1 MRNMTGTHLEE
12 TAARWA
18 AVKQTL
24 DALEAELVA
33 VATAAHETLD
43 FPEQGVR
50 VSYKSASVTPDY
62 EAWVMENVGYHTA
75 RSMGFSKVVVD
86 YRKVMEAATGYKAM
100 ADFVDAAD
108 LPVKG
113 ETKASVTVKVTA

>member
-1 MRNMTGTHLEE
+1 MRNMTGTNLEAV
-12 TAARWA
+12 AAKWA
-18 AVKQTL
+18 EVKAQL
-24 DALEAELVA
+24 DTLEAELTA
-33 VATAAHETLD
+33 AATAASETLD
-43 FPEQGVR
+43 FPNVGVR
-50 VSYKSASVTPDY
+50 ANYKSASVTPDY

-75 RSMGFSKVVVD
+75 RSMGLTKVVVD
-86 YRKVMEAATGYKAM
+86 YRKVMEKVTGYKAL